1 MAIIGSTVKTG
12 SSAATMTGGSDMTFS
27 LTGLN
32 VANGLNVAIATDT
45 DYRTRRNASFKSR
58 VPSVQNGVYTKGKNE
73 VVYVQPQVLSSGLV
87 VFNTLRLGLEIH
99 PELSSASALDMRL
112 VGVQL
117 LSAAAYSDFWTTGAL
132 A

>member
-12 SSAATMTGGSDMTFS
+12 STAASVTGGSDMTFS

-32 VANGLNVAIATDT
+32 VANGINVAIATDS

-58 VPSVQNGVYTKGKNE
+58 VPSVQNGTYSKGKNE
-73 VVYVQPQVLSSGLV
+73 IVYVHPLILSTGLV
-87 VFNTLRLGLEIH
+87 VFNTLRLGLELH
-99 PELSSASALDMRL
+99 PEFPAAQALDMRY

-117 LSAAAYSDFWTTGAL
+117 LSSAAYADFWSTGAL